1 MLRYTVLRLLVF
13 FVFTLLFLWIGVPGL
28 WAIAFG
34 ALFSMVTSLFLLR
47 RQRDQMA
54 QEVAAR
60 IDRGRSKRA
69 QKIASQRTDE
79 DDEDGEVDNRQTG

>member
-13 FVFTLLFLWIGVPGL
+13 FVFTLAFVWVGVPGL
-28 WAIAFG
+28 WAVVFG

-54 QEVAAR
+54 QDVVAR
-60 IDRGRSKRA
+60 IDRGRSRRA
-69 QKIASQRTDE
+69 EKIAAQRTDE
-79 DDEDGEVDNRQTG
+79 DEEDGEVEGNRAP